1 MKLPLYEKYTF
12 GLLLSRFGLILFCVS
27 IFGIFQEFTA
37 NSSVAAILTY
47 SQLAMLS
54 PFLLPQLLFQFMPF
68 VHLGTL
74 FFVLNEL
81 YNNNE
86 LISFKALGF
95 SYRKLFNV
103 FAIFTL
109 FVLVITIA
117 LALIYPKTN
126 SFFLSQRN
134 LFGATNFLQHLEPGK
149 INSFGNKY
157 KIFFNSIDKQKK
169 LHNVT
174 ITTSMNDD
182 RHRIIYADDVVLGY
196 NDNNQL
202 VARCRNVD
210 VLDMNLGNAKK
221 KLIGKENEEPKKQKI
236 TNIKMEGI
244 DLLFDTIFKN
254 AYSSMSVKEKKIA
267 RMTNLKKLWK
277 KYNNK
282 ETNTMAITIEWH
294 SRCYAYYAIITTI
307 TAVCCLLLRRQ
318 TNRIPAKRL
327 TMFVILLAGA
337 MSLSRAFELDFFYE
351 ANIINA
357 FYIQFVVVSV
367 VCLYVLLRQKSVK
380 MKHTKDGK

>member
-1 MKLPLYEKYTF
+1 MPRARRLFLADMKLPLYEKYTF

-95 SYRKLFNV
+95 SYRKLFSV

-109 FVLVITIA
+109 FVLIITIA

-174 ITTSMNDD
+174 ITTSADDD
-182 RHRIIYADDVVLGY
+182 RQRII
-196 NDNNQL
+196 
-202 VARCRNVD
+202 
-210 VLDMNLGNAKK
+210 
-221 KLIGKENEEPKKQKI
+221 
-236 TNIKMEGI
+236 
-244 DLLFDTIFKN
+244 
-254 AYSSMSVKEKKIA
+254 
-267 RMTNLKKLWK
+267 
-277 KYNNK
+277 
-282 ETNTMAITIEWH
+282 
-294 SRCYAYYAIITTI
+294 
-307 TAVCCLLLRRQ
+307 
-318 TNRIPAKRL
+318 
-327 TMFVILLAGA
+327 
-337 MSLSRAFELDFFYE
+337 
-351 ANIINA
+351 
-357 FYIQFVVVSV
+357 
-367 VCLYVLLRQKSVK
+367 
-380 MKHTKDGK
+380 

>member
-103 FAIFTL
+103 FAFFTL
-109 FVLVITIA
+109 FVLIITIA

-174 ITTSMNDD
+174 ITTSADDD
-182 RHRIIYADDVVLGY
+182 RQRIIYADDVVLGY

-210 VLDMNLGNAKK
+210 VLDMNLGKAKK
-221 KLIGKENEEPKKQKI
+221 KLIGKENEEHKKRKI

-244 DLLFDTIFKN
+244 DLLFDTVFKN

-267 RMTNLKKLWK
+267 RMTDLTTLWK

-282 ETNTMAITIEWH
+282 DANTMAITIEWH
-294 SRCYAYYAIITTI
+294 SRCYAYYVIIITI

-327 TMFVILLAGA
+327 TLLVILLAGA

-367 VCLYVLLRQKSVK
+367 VCLYVLLHQKSVK
-380 MKHTKDGK
+380 INHIKNEE

>member
-1 MKLPLYEKYTF
+1 MKLPIYEKYTF

-74 FFVLNEL
+74 FFVINEL

-109 FVLVITIA
+109 FVLIITIA

-174 ITTSMNDD
+174 ITTSADDD
-182 RHRIIYADDVVLGY
+182 RQRIIYADDVVLGY

-210 VLDMNLGNAKK
+210 VLDMNFGKAKK
-221 KLIGKENEEPKKQKI
+221 KLIGKENEEQKKQKI

-244 DLLFDTIFKN
+244 DLLFDTVFKN

-267 RMTNLKKLWK
+267 RMTNLTTLWK
-277 KYNNK
+277 KYNDK
-282 ETNTMAITIEWH
+282 KTNTMAITIEWH
-294 SRCYAYYAIITTI
+294 SRCYAYYAIIITI

-327 TMFVILLAGA
+327 TLFVILLAGA

-351 ANIINA
+351 ANIINM
-357 FYIQFVVVSV
+357 FYVQFVVVSV

-380 MKHTKDGK
+380 IKHIKNGK